1 MSLPH
6 GDLAALDANVVVALD
21 RERRSCCMGEQKA
34 EKEIIGTGKFRPP
47 GEKFQDQ
54 LRSTRYP
61 KADYSTRLTPSN
73 VSRMYHN
80 DVQCHPIVPPLLLYI
95 MPKQIAAHTNQA
107 VPLVR
112 QIE

>member
-34 EKEIIGTGKFRPP
+34 EKEIIGTG
-47 GEKFQDQ
+47 KFQDQ